1 MNKNF
6 IPILTLFLGLCL
18 ASCHNGANSTDPEK
32 QANAANK
39 KNNSINYFDAK
50 FMTAAASDG
59 MMEVEAGQIAV
70 QKGISQ
76 EVKDYGQQMI
86 TDHSAA
92 NDQLKTLAA
101 QKNVVLPNTLGND
114 DQQKIDILNKVD
126 AKDFDKTYIKM
137 MVKDHSAAV
146 DKFQSEVDHP
156 EDADVKT
163 WAQNTLPMLL
173 HHLETAKTDRDI
185 VNKE

>member
-1 MNKNF
+1 MNKN
-6 IPILTLFLGLCL
+6 PILILALFFGLYL
-18 ASCHNGANSTDPEK
+18 VSCNNGTNSTDPEK
-32 QANAANK
+32 QANAINK
-39 KNNSINYFDAK
+39 KTNSINYFDAK
-50 FMTAAASDG
+50 FMTAAASAG
-59 MMEVEAGQIAV
+59 MMEVQAGQIAL

-76 EVKDYGQQMI
+76 EVKDFGQQMI
-86 TDHSAA
+86 TDHSSA

-101 QKNVVLPNTLGND
+101 QKNVELPVALGNN

-137 MVKDHSAAV
+137 MVKDHSAQV

-156 EDADVKT
+156 DDADVKT
-163 WAQNTLPMLL
+163 WAQNNLPMLL

-185 VNKE
+185 VDKK